1 MAVKRFTESSI
12 LDDKKYTS
20 LLAGN
25 AGYVPPAFES
35 IQTITPSG
43 TATITFSSIPA
54 TYKSLQ
60 IRAIGRRDSASTG
73 GSANLRFNGDTGS
86 NYAKH
91 QLRGN
96 GSAASASGSA
106 SQSQIECFEF
116 AGGDAS
122 VNNMVGALVC
132 DVLDYASTTKYKTVR
147 AFNGVDFNGSGSVYL
162 FSGVWMST
170 AAINSLTFYTSAN
183 YLTTTFALYGVK

>member
-1 MAVKRFTESSI
+1 MTPILGIMASQISGHLTPSS
-12 LDDKKYTS
+12 S
-20 LLAGN
+20 
-25 AGYVPPAFES
+25 FES
-35 IQTITPSG
+35 IETITPSG
-43 TATITFSSIPA
+43 VSTITFSSIPA

-60 IRAIGRRDSASTG
+60 IRAIGKRDSASTG

-91 QLRGN
+91 QLRGD
-96 GSAASASGSA
+96 GSTASASGSV

-147 AFNGVDFNGSGSVYL
+147 VFNGVDFNGSGSVYL
-162 FSGVWMST
+162 FSGLWMST

-183 YLTTTFALYGVK
+183 YLTTTFALYGVN